1 VDIFDLSLPS
11 WVSIM
16 AALIEELILA
26 LLVDGQIFEDL
37 LDVHYQVKTG
47 LLSLENV
54 YNVSGAG
61 VNTNSI
67 AGAFAVEDGSGSS
80 SSSGNSA
87 QGRINGGQTVP
98 GGGAGGG
105 LLSKA
110 AFATKP
116 SGKATNA
123 GGGKSGKNNFPM
135 IAQCPVCL
143 EQVSG
148 MRFAPHL
155 EKCINGGKRVSVSRT
170 SLYDDAG
177 WLQTKKVPF
186 TDPYPSSHIIRI
198 KTMRN
203 GVPRA
208 NLVREGVSLEEWL
221 QVLQQQQS

>member
-1 VDIFDLSLPS
+1 
-11 WVSIM
+11 M
-16 AALIEELILA
+16 AATMEELILA

-47 LLSLENV
+47 LLSLEEV
-54 YNVSGAG
+54 YNVRGLGVKTDSGAA
-61 VNTNSI
+61 V
-67 AGAFAVEDGSGSS
+67 AGAGAGEDGGSGSSNSGSS
-80 SSSGNSA
+80 SSSSSSNA
-87 QGRINGGQTVP
+87 QGRINGGPTAP
-98 GGGAGGG
+98 GGG

-116 SGKATNA
+116 TGKATNA
-123 GGGKSGKNNFPM
+123 GNGSGKSGKNNFPM

-148 MRFAPHL
+148 TRFAPHL

-170 SLYDDAG
+170 SYYDDAG
-177 WLQTKKVPF
+177 WMQTKKVPF

-203 GVPRA
+203 GLPRA
-208 NLVREGVSLEEWL
+208 NLVREGVSSEEWL
-221 QVLQQQQS
+221 QVLQQQQQS